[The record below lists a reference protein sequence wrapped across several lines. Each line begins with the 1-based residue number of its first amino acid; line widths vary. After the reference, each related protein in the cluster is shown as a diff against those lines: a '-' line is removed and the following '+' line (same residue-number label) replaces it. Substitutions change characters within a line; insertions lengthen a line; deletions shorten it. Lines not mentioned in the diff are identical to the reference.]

1 MPQASLDSH
10 ANIVEAYR
18 NARAE
23 ISRWQDAAEVLRRRI
38 EQAMGDADEG
48 LINGKRVVTFK
59 REGAFKSA
67 QFMTE
72 QKELAEKY
80 GRPKSGTEIDTDRL
94 REDFPQVYQ
103 QYRTRPFVLQ

>member
-1 MPQASLDSH
+1 LAP
-10 ANIVEAYR
+10 IIEAYR
-18 NARAE
+18 NARTE
-23 ISRWQDAAEVLRRRI
+23 IARWQDAAEVLRRRI

-48 LINGKRVVTFK
+48 IIHGRRVVSY
-59 REGAFKSA
+59 RRDGAFKSA

-80 GRPKSGTEIDTDRL
+80 SRPKSGTEIDTDRL
-94 REDFPQVYQ
+94 REDFPELYS

>member
-1 MPQASLDSH
+1 MPQVSLDSY

-18 NARAE
+18 NARSE

-48 LINGKRVVTFK
+48 IIDGKRVVSY
-59 REGAFKSA
+59 RRDGAFRSA
-67 QFMTE
+67 QFMAE
-72 QKELAEKY
+72 QKELAETY
-80 GRPKSGTEIDTDRL
+80 GRPKTGTEIDTDRL
-94 REDFPQVYQ
+94 RQDFPQVYQ